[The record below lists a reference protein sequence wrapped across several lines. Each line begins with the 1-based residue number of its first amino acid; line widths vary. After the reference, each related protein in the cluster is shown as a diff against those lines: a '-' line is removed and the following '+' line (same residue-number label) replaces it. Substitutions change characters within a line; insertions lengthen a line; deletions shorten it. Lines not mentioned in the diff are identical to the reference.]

1 MKITP
6 LEIRQKSFEKGFR
19 GYDKEEVT
27 AFLLSM
33 SNEWERLIDEQK
45 ELKIKLEQ
53 SEKEVQKLREVESSL
68 FKTLKTAEDTGA
80 NMIDQATKAAE
91 LHLKETQMNADALM
105 TEAKSR
111 AKAII
116 EKAEM
121 QSRNIVEEMQ
131 EAVKDLEQTYR
142 AIENQRDNLVGE
154 LSNLTDDVISRVS
167 KLDQESRKFK
177 LEDHIKKV
185 KAVVRE
191 SHNELE
197 EKPLKPKNVPPPKFP
212 VFGTN
217 DKKAATADDSM
228 AKAKVSV
235 GSATVKKTE
244 SPPRVTSKPKEVT
257 EEPSFFDQLDEE

>member
-111 AKAII
+111 AKSII
-116 EKAEM
+116 EKSEM
-121 QSRNIVEEMQ
+121 KSRNIVEEMQ
-131 EAVKDLEQTYR
+131 DAVRELEQNYR

-154 LSNLTDDVISRVS
+154 LKNLSEDIIARVG
-167 KLDQESRKFK
+167 KIDMGSRKFK

-185 KAVVRE
+185 KAVIRE
-191 SHNELE
+191 SQDELD
-197 EKPLKPKNVPPPKFP
+197 EKPLKMRNVEPPKFP
-212 VFGTN
+212 VFGKSEKGNNGSKSSTAQQPQKVKETTKEN
-217 DKKAATADDSM
+217 SAKEKPAANPSE
-228 AKAKVSV
+228 VS
-235 GSATVKKTE
+235 
-244 SPPRVTSKPKEVT
+244 
-257 EEPSFFDQLDEE
+257 EEASFFDQLDEE